1 MRVETEY
8 LVSAKT
14 EAAINRIVALWGS
27 PYVKTNGC
35 SFEDYDTSEID
46 VMSRVVKLVHQM
58 KVSNRM
64 DEFEI
69 VGGCDTDYDAS
80 IFVITYSG
88 EQPYLKIAV
97 ANAED
102 EEERYYQFTDRDYDE
117 IRELLKDSESKT
129 FEQAIESEDDE
140 PFVGELVNMEY
151 NEWIESIIGEYCE
164 E

>member
-1 MRVETEY
+1 M
-8 LVSAKT
+8 
-14 EAAINRIVALWGS
+14 
-27 PYVKTNGC
+27 
-35 SFEDYDTSEID
+35 
-46 VMSRVVKLVHQM
+46 VHQM
-58 KVSNRM
+58 KVYDKM

-88 EQPYLKIAV
+88 EQPYLKIAI
-97 ANAED
+97 ANAEYD
-102 EEERYYQFTDRDYDE
+102 EDRYYIFTDRDYGG
-117 IRELLKDSESKT
+117 IRKLQKDSESKT
-129 FEQAIESEDDE
+129 FQQAIEREDDE